1 MAVHIQLVA
10 VPILTNVSIQ
20 KARAVMEMN
29 FPNLGNL
36 FHNKQYQ
43 DTTTILK
50 FCAHMVN
57 K

>member
-29 FPNLGNL
+29 FPNFGNL
-36 FHNKQYQ
+36 FHNKQ
-43 DTTTILK
+43 
-50 FCAHMVN
+50 
-57 K
+57 